1 MRNSELTER
10 LIITE
15 QALREGGGSPYDF
28 DSGVILVDGEEYHN

>member
-15 QALREGGGSPYDF
+15 QTLMGGVGSQYDF